1 MTTQDVLNELDD
13 YVADSDK
20 LTISREAI
28 NFIRSVLKGNGCN
41 KCSRRRMYME
51 GYQDG
56 YKDACKSIDK
66 ENGKWQL

>member
-28 NFIRSVLKGNGCN
+28 NFIR
-41 KCSRRRMYME
+41 
-51 GYQDG
+51 
-56 YKDACKSIDK
+56 AC
-66 ENGKWQL
+66 